1 MATYSTVYTKLF
13 SNSTVQCRAVQ
24 YNFNWPKLTGHLV
37 YTLLST
43 VYKPYT
49 TVQCSI
55 HGIWLTLY
63 TDRSWGG
70 GDSTSKNSV
79 NCVFLATKHL
89 TKEKNK
95 IGLLIV

>member
-70 GDSTSKNSV
+70 GIQPQNIVSIAYFWQQSTLPKRRI
-79 NCVFLATKHL
+79 K
-89 TKEKNK
+89 
-95 IGLLIV
+95 